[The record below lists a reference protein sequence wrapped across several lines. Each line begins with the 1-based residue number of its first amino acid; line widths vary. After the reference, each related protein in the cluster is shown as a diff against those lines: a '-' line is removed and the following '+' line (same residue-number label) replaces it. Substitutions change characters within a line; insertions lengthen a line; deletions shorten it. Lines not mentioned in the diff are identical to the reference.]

1 MRISSL
7 LLLTLLAGCM
17 ASTRGQ
23 QQSSVGVGIDI
34 QLGPERSVNS
44 YSADRHGDW
53 RTNYQQWQP
62 TTLYVINGKYY
73 DKEAKGTRAVMVYR
87 HDNEYFTPPQ
97 DKEWVGTDKRYDYNK
112 RP

>member
-1 MRISSL
+1 MVAKSLRPSSENRMRISSL

-87 HDNEYFTPPQ
+87 HD
-97 DKEWVGTDKRYDYNK
+97 
-112 RP
+112 